1 MATSYFKILMIV
13 KDKHRCF
20 TKFDREP
27 GECLH
32 FKEVPNFKVKKKNGC
47 QLETNFLV
55 VDSFLIA
62 RW

>member
-32 FKEVPNFKVKKKNGC
+32 FKEVPNFKVKKKW
-47 QLETNFLV
+47 LP
-55 VDSFLIA
+55 A
-62 RW
+62 RNELFSC